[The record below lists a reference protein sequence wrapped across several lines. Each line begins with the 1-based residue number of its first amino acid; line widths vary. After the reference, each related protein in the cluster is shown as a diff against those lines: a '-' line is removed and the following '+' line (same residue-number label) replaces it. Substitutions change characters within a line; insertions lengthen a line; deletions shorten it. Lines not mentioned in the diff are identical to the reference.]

1 MTACE
6 DNAAQRNCRFQI
18 ADFRLPSAGA
28 VEPVQCLLYFTRAIQ
43 ICKLKSALRNRMPL
57 RFFLRQKTNVPLEVE
72 GITPD
77 AVRGLSLADVEKLEV
92 FEGNVK
98 ARLADFFSVSGDPA
112 DEIHDWDGDLAGV
125 HWIGAK
131 MLSGR
136 IVVHGDGGRH
146 IGSEMRGG
154 EIHVLGNASDWVGGE
169 MHGGLIHVRGN
180 AGHLVGSAYRGSAKG
195 MTKGTI
201 LIAGHA
207 GNEIGH
213 SMRRGL
219 IAIGGNIGDLAGL
232 NMLAGSVFIFGEA
245 GIRHGAGMKRGTLAF
260 LGPAAPPLLP
270 TFRRA
275 CRYRPEILQ
284 LLFRHLARLD
294 FAVSDT
300 CQSWSYDLFN
310 GDFLA
315 GGRGELLIR
324 V

>member
-1 MTACE
+1 
-6 DNAAQRNCRFQI
+6 
-18 ADFRLPSAGA
+18 
-28 VEPVQCLLYFTRAIQ
+28 
-43 ICKLKSALRNRMPL
+43 MPL
-57 RFFLRQKTNVPLEVE
+57 RLTLRQKTTVPLEVE

-77 AVRGLSLADVEKLEV
+77 AVREKSLAEIEMLEI

-98 ARLADFFSVSGDPA
+98 SRLADFFTVSGDPS
-112 DEIHDWDGDLAGV
+112 DEVQEWSGDLAGV

-131 MLSGR
+131 MRSGR
-136 IVVHGDGGRH
+136 VVIEGHGGRH

-154 EIHVLGNASDWVGGE
+154 EIHVLGDASDWVGGE
-169 MHGGLIHVRGN
+169 MHGGLIHVRGT
-180 AGHLVGSAYRGSAKG
+180 AGHLVGAAYRGSAKG

-201 LIAGHA
+201 LVGGDA

-219 IAIGGNIGDLAGL
+219 IAIGGSIGDLAGL
-232 NMLAGSVFIFGEA
+232 NMLAGSILVFGDS

-260 LGPAAPPLLP
+260 LGKSPPPLLP

-275 CRYRPEILQ
+275 CRYRPEVMS
-284 LLFRHLARLD
+284 LFYRHLRRLD
-294 FAVSDT
+294 FAVSDE
-300 CQSWSYDLFN
+300 QVASSYEIYN

-324 V
+324 A

>member
-1 MTACE
+1 
-6 DNAAQRNCRFQI
+6 
-18 ADFRLPSAGA
+18 
-28 VEPVQCLLYFTRAIQ
+28 
-43 ICKLKSALRNRMPL
+43 MPL
-57 RFFLRQKTNVPLEVE
+57 RLTFRAKSTVPLEVE

-77 AVRGLSLADVEKLEV
+77 ALRGKSLAEIEKLEI

-98 ARLADFFSVSGDPA
+98 SRLADFFTVSGDWA
-112 DEIHDWDGDLAGV
+112 DDVHEWQGDLSGV

-131 MLSGR
+131 MQSGR
-136 IVVHGDGGRH
+136 IVVEGHAGRH

-154 EIHVLGNASDWVGGE
+154 EIHVLGDAGDWVGGE
-169 MHGGLIHVRGN
+169 MHGGLIHVRGK
-180 AGHLVGSAYRGSAKG
+180 AGHLVGAAYRGSARG

-201 LIAGHA
+201 LIGGDA

-219 IAIGGNIGDLAGL
+219 VAIGGNIGDLAGI
-232 NMLAGSVFIFGEA
+232 NMLAGSIFVFGES
-245 GIRHGAGMKRGTLAF
+245 GIRHGAGMKRGTIAF
-260 LGPAAPPLLP
+260 LGKTTPPLLP

-275 CRYRPEILQ
+275 CRYRPDVLSLIY
-284 LLFRHLARLD
+284 RHLRRLD
-294 FAVSDT
+294 FAVNDELLT
-300 CQSWSYDLFN
+300 CSLDLFN

>member
-1 MTACE
+1 
-6 DNAAQRNCRFQI
+6 
-18 ADFRLPSAGA
+18 
-28 VEPVQCLLYFTRAIQ
+28 
-43 ICKLKSALRNRMPL
+43 MPL
-57 RFFLRQKTNVPLEVE
+57 RFTLRTKATVPLEVE

-77 AVRGLSLADVEKLEV
+77 AVRGKSLAEVERMEV

-98 ARLADFFSVSGDPA
+98 TRLAEFFSVTGDSA
-112 DEIHDWDGDLAGV
+112 DELHEWEGELAGV

-131 MLSGR
+131 MQSGK
-136 IVVHGDGGRH
+136 VVIHGNAGRH

-154 EIHVLGNASDWVGGE
+154 EIHVLGDASDWVGGE
-169 MHGGLIHVRGN
+169 MHGGLIHVRGK

-201 LIAGHA
+201 LIGGGA

-219 IAIGGNIGDLAGL
+219 IAIGGDVGDLAGI
-232 NMLAGSVFIFGEA
+232 NMLAGSILLFGES
-245 GIRHGAGMKRGTLAF
+245 GIRHGAGMKRGTIGF
-260 LGPAAPPLLP
+260 FGRTAPPILP

-275 CRYRPEILQ
+275 CRFRPEALQ
-284 LLFRHLARLD
+284 LTFRQLRRHEFQVPDELLTSA
-294 FAVSDT
+294 
-300 CQSWSYDLFN
+300 YDLYN

-324 V
+324 AV